1 MLKYQVSYKKPK
13 KKGYAC
19 HKAVFYKIEDAIFWE
34 EHVKNFFNLR
44 GVGELKKHNNK
55 INNRVLI
62 SYRRYT

>member
-34 EHVKNFFNLR
+34 EHVKNNLEGR
-44 GVGELKKHNNK
+44 DVQLTVHYVDTESQSP
-55 INNRVLI
+55 V
-62 SYRRYT
+62 Y